1 MSLLKLENIAYEY
14 EAGTAMQVKALE
26 KVSIEIDENEF
37 IGLIGHTG
45 SGKSTLMQLMNGL
58 LVPSEGRVL
67 FRGEDINGKDCNKR
81 WLHCNIG
88 LVFQY
93 PENQLFESSVLK
105 DVIFGPRNKGMTQE
119 EAEIQ
124 AKLALSRVNLGE
136 AYYEKTPFELS
147 GGEKRR
153 AAIAGVMAMDPD
165 VLILDEP
172 TAGLDPGSRED
183 LLESLAELHETGKT
197 IIIVSH
203 SMEDIAKYVDRIIV
217 LNEGNV
223 QFDGKKEEV
232 FRHVEELEAI
242 GLSAPE
248 PVYLMKALR
257 RRGFDVREDVF
268 TVDGAVEEL
277 KRLSG
282 GMENA

>member
-14 EAGTAMQVKALE
+14 EAGTAMQVRALE
-26 KVSIEIDENEF
+26 QVSIEINENEF
-37 IGLIGHTG
+37 IGIIGHTG

-58 LVPSEGRVL
+58 LVPCEGRVL
-67 FRGEDINGKDCNKR
+67 FRGEDINGKDYDKR
-81 WLHCNIG
+81 KLHCNIG

-105 DVIFGPRNKGMTQE
+105 DVMFGPGNKGMTPE
-119 EAEIQ
+119 EAEDR
-124 AKLALSRVNLGE
+124 AKLALGRVNLGE
-136 AYYEKTPFELS
+136 EYYEKIPFELS

-165 VLILDEP
+165 VMILDEP
-172 TAGLDPGSRED
+172 AAGLDPGSREE
-183 LLESLAELHETGKT
+183 LLDSLAELHETGKT

-203 SMEDIAKYVDRIIV
+203 SMEDLAGYVDRIIV
-217 LNEGNV
+217 LNEGHIWS
-223 QFDGKKEEV
+223 DGKKAEV
-232 FRHVEELEAI
+232 FSRVEELEAM

-257 RRGFDVREDVF
+257 RRGFDVREEVF
-268 TVDGAVEEL
+268 TVAGAVEEL

-282 GMENA
+282 GPGNA

>member
-1 MSLLKLENIAYEY
+1 MSILLLENVTYEH
-14 EAGTAMQVKALE
+14 EAGTAMQAKALE
-26 KVSIEIDENEF
+26 QVSIEIDENEF
-37 IGLIGHTG
+37 IGIIGHTG

-58 LVPSEGRVL
+58 LAPSEGRVL
-67 FRGEDINGKDCNKR
+67 FHGEDINGKGYNKR
-81 WLHCNIG
+81 QLHCNIG

-105 DVIFGPRNKGMTQE
+105 DVMFGPRNKGMTQE
-119 EAEIQ
+119 EAENQ
-124 AKLALSRVNLGE
+124 AKLSLNRVNIGE
-136 AYYEKTPFELS
+136 EYYDKTPFELS

-153 AAIAGVMAMDPD
+153 VAIAGVMAMNPD
-165 VLILDEP
+165 LLILDEP

-183 LLESLAELHETGKT
+183 LLDSLAELHRMGKT

-217 LNEGNV
+217 LNEGKV
-223 QFDGKKEEV
+223 KLDGDKAEV

-248 PVYLMKALR
+248 PVYLMKALK
-257 RRGFDVREDVF
+257 RRGFDVGEDVF
-268 TVDGAVEEL
+268 TVSGAVEEL
-277 KRLSG
+277 KRLLV
-282 GMENA
+282 

>member
-37 IGLIGHTG
+37 IGIIGHTG

-67 FRGEDINGKDCNKR
+67 FRGEDIHGKDCNKR
-81 WLHCNIG
+81 RLHCNIG

-105 DVIFGPRNKGMTQE
+105 DVMFGPRNKGMTQE

-136 AYYEKTPFELS
+136 EYYEKTPFELS

-217 LNEGNV
+217 LNEGKV
-223 QFDGKKEEV
+223 QFDDKKGEV

-257 RRGFDVREDVF
+257 RQGFDVREDVF
-268 TVDGAVEEL
+268 TVTGAVEEL

-282 GMENA
+282 GR

>member
-1 MSLLKLENIAYEY
+1 MSILLLENVTYEY
-14 EAGTAMQVKALE
+14 EAGTAMQAKALE
-26 KVSIEIDENEF
+26 QVSIEIDENEF
-37 IGLIGHTG
+37 IGIIGHTG

-58 LVPSEGRVL
+58 LTPSEGRVL
-67 FRGEDINGKDCNKR
+67 FHGEDINGKGYNKR
-81 WLHCNIG
+81 QLHCNIG

-105 DVIFGPRNKGMTQE
+105 DVMFGPRNKGMTQE
-119 EAEIQ
+119 EAENQ
-124 AKLALSRVNLGE
+124 AKLSLNRVNIGE
-136 AYYEKTPFELS
+136 EYYDKTPFELS

-153 AAIAGVMAMDPD
+153 VAIAGVMAMNPD
-165 VLILDEP
+165 LLILDEP

-183 LLESLAELHETGKT
+183 LLDSLAELHRMGKT

-217 LNEGNV
+217 LNEGKV
-223 QFDGKKEEV
+223 KLDGDKAEV

-248 PVYLMKALR
+248 PVYLMKALK
-257 RRGFDVREDVF
+257 RRGFDVGEDVF
-268 TVDGAVEEL
+268 TVSGAVEEL
-277 KRLSG
+277 KRLLV
-282 GMENA
+282 

>member
-14 EAGTAMQVKALE
+14 ETGTAMQVKALDQI
-26 KVSIEIDENEF
+26 SIEIDEKEF
-37 IGLIGHTG
+37 VGIIGHTG

-58 LVPSEGRVL
+58 LIPSEGKVL
-67 FRGEDINGKDCNKR
+67 FRGEDINGKNYKKR
-81 WLHCNIG
+81 ELHCNIG

-105 DVIFGPRNKGMTQE
+105 DVMFGPRNKGLSPE
-119 EAEIQ
+119 EAEDR

-136 AYYEKTPFELS
+136 EYYEKIPFELS

-165 VLILDEP
+165 VMILDEP
-172 TAGLDPGSRED
+172 AAGLDPGSRED
-183 LLESLAELHETGKT
+183 LLKCLAELHETGKT

-203 SMEDIAKYVDRIIV
+203 SMEDIAGYVDRIIV
-217 LNEGNV
+217 LNEGRI
-223 QFDGKKEEV
+223 QFDGAKAEV
-232 FRHVEELEAI
+232 FRNVEELEAI

-257 RRGFDVREDVF
+257 RRGFEVREDVF
-268 TVDGAVEEL
+268 TVAGAVEEL
-277 KRLSG
+277 KRLTG
-282 GMENA
+282 GTGNA